1 MQQEKIKVNL
11 SGVSQTLLGP
21 LWSRAKIS
29 RDHNSLFYDAK
40 AVELIGKIDYDFST
54 RDKVIPGYLS
64 SLFVARAK
72 QFDDKIRAYIRE
84 HPRTSVVN
92 IGAGLDTTFYRVDN
106 GLIHWYDLDLPAVI
120 ALRKQLLSEPDRVT
134 YIAKSFL
141 DQSWCKDINTE
152 NGVFMIAG
160 GLLRYFEESQVRQFF
175 SSLADNLPG
184 SEIVFDVESKLDN
197 DFGAWIEQ
205 LPPAQ
210 REELRTTWAE
220 MLKGWWDKAPQDQ
233 KDKLNDMITTLK
245 LPIKSKGKELFDF
258 EAWWNQ
264 LSAKETEEVWRD
276 FRAFSNWRL
285 AKWALEDANE
295 ITKWDSRIIVV
306 GQFPLYRNIPRDPSL
321 SIEIRQFMDYS
332 DKSERVNI
340 LHLRV

>member
-1 MQQEKIKVNL
+1 MQQDKIKVNL

-40 AVELIGKIDYDFST
+40 AIELTEKIDHDFST
-54 RDKVIPGYLS
+54 RDKVLPGYLS
-64 SLFVARAK
+64 LLFVARAK
-72 QFDDKIRAYIRE
+72 QFDDKIKAYIAE
-84 HPRTSVVN
+84 HPYASVVN
-92 IGAGLDTTFYRVDN
+92 IGAGLDTTFYRVDD
-106 GLIHWYDLDLPAVI
+106 GSIHWYDLDLPAVI
-120 ALRKQLLSEPDRVT
+120 EIRKQLLPEPDRVT

-141 DQSWCKDINTE
+141 DPSWFEDVNTE

-160 GLLRYFEESQVRQFF
+160 GLLRYFEELQVRQFF
-175 SSLADNLPG
+175 SLLADNFHG

-210 REELRTTWAE
+210 KEQLRTTWAE
-220 MLKGWWDKAPQDQ
+220 MLKDWWDKAPQDQ
-233 KDKLNDMITTLK
+233 KDKLITTLK
-245 LPIKSKGKELFDF
+245 LTIVSKNGELLDFEDF

-295 ITKWDSRIIVV
+295 ITKWDSRIIVID
-306 GQFPLYRNIPRDPSL
+306 QFPLYRNIPRDPSL
-321 SIEIRQFMDYS
+321 SIESRQFMDYS
-332 DKSERVNI
+332 DKNRRVNI